1 MIPDDE
7 SIRRA
12 MQQISPAGGD
22 APDLFDRVA
31 AGARRR
37 RRQRSIAA
45 VSAAAVVVAVVALV
59 PALGHDTS
67 STKVNSLGTPGALVS
82 PSPAVSSLQNANEH
96 PSSPVSPLAVASS
109 PLAVNSPSPPL
120 SSTPP
125 TPPLITTGACA
136 GLSVAT
142 LSDVGPQGP
151 DHIDD
156 LTLAISAMA
165 TEPSLNLLTLN
176 AGGMVSF
183 QASGPAA
190 CVNRVALSPDSGTFP
205 TSIGTVQSG
214 YTFAPLVIRP
224 EGSGVEHVDVLLRPC
239 AAAAACDGGQLLAT
253 SVIAVNPPA
262 TSTAKPVSSNLGAC
276 PTVLPLVP
284 GADAAAQAK
293 AAAVKVV
300 PTIYPPEPTK
310 DFTVTAVYPASQS
323 LDGGEGIGTIAYGT
337 CGRTIGDRTWVVEI
351 HFPHD
356 PNNSASTGNGQLFVS
371 EFANGGWQVW
381 FRNH

>member
-7 SIRRA
+7 SVRRA
-12 MQQISPAGGD
+12 MQSIEPAGTD
-22 APDLFDRVA
+22 VPDLFDRVA

-37 RRQRSIAA
+37 RRQRSIGA
-45 VSAAAVVVAVVALV
+45 VSAAAAVVAAVALV
-59 PALGHDTS
+59 PALGRGNS
-67 STKVNSLGTPGALVS
+67 STTTQPAGPGPAAS
-82 PSPAVSSLQNANEH
+82 SSPAASPLQNGNEH
-96 PSSPVSPLAVASS
+96 PSSPVSPSALAS

-125 TPPLITTGACA
+125 PPPLITTGACA
-136 GLSVAT
+136 GLKVAA
-142 LSDVGPQGP
+142 SFDPGPQGP
-151 DHIDD
+151 DQLDP
-156 LTLAISAMA
+156 LVLVGRELEA
-165 TEPSLNLLTLN
+165 EPSLNLLTVSTVSV
-176 AGGMVSF
+176 VSF

-190 CVNRVALSPDSGTFP
+190 CVNRVALSADSGTFP
-205 TSIGTVQSG
+205 TVTPSPQAGESG
-214 YTFAPLVIRP
+214 FLPLVVRP
-224 EGSGVEHVDVLLRPC
+224 DGPGVEHVEVMLRPC
-239 AAAAACDGGQLLAT
+239 ASAATCIGGQLLAT
-253 SVIAVNPPA
+253 TVIAVDPPA
-262 TSTAKPVSSNLGAC
+262 SSTANPVSSTLGAC

-284 GADAAAQAK
+284 GSDAAAQAK

-310 DFTVTAVYPASQS
+310 DFTVTAIYPASQS
-323 LDGGEGIGTIAYGT
+323 LDGGKGIGTIAYGT
-337 CGRTIGDRTWVVEI
+337 CGKTIGDRTWVVEI